1 MRGKAGFLRPSSF
14 LTGITPAYAGKSQTE
29 FCGTTSKRDHPRVC
43 GEKFAHVSVPNRVV
57 GSPPRMR
64 GKVLFVLEKAVI
76 IGITPAYAG
85 KRDNERLLGADGM
98 DHPRVCGEKWPRY
111 RHHPRAVGSPPR
123 MRGKVN
129 HIRQRQTYPGITPAY
144 AGKRN
149 WQSSTM
155 KTEKDHPRVC
165 GEKFGFDSAVR
176 IACGSPPRMR
186 GKVYGSPDKNRRNG
200 ITPAYA
206 GKSFADCKPFPTRED
221 HPRVCGEK
229 R

>member
-85 KRDNERLLGADGM
+85 KRDNGRLLGADGM

-111 RHHPRAVGSPPR
+111 RHHQRAVGSPPR
-123 MRGKVN
+123 MRGKAFCASFKVLFK
-129 HIRQRQTYPGITPAY
+129 GITPAY

-149 WQSSTM
+149 HQSRALSAAG
-155 KTEKDHPRVC
+155 DHPRVC
-165 GEKFGFDSAVR
+165 GEKAV
-176 IACGSPPRMR
+176 
-186 GKVYGSPDKNRRNG
+186 
-200 ITPAYA
+200 
-206 GKSFADCKPFPTRED
+206 SFA
-221 HPRVCGEK
+221 
-229 R
+229 